1 MTGQIVGALSAL
13 NGILNK
19 KIEAEASFE
28 KEIINGEIG
37 IRGRIV
43 PAMMLLYIL
52 RFITVKPVRK
62 IIILLVKGD

>member
-1 MTGQIVGALSAL
+1 M
-13 NGILNK
+13 NK